1 MFIPIFLL
9 VLSVIFAITGI
20 AIKQYTKTKIKNM
33 LKENDK
39 YVRFL
44 RTDINTLEKYILNA
58 IDRYPVYNIENVFWE
73 NLYEY
78 YTEKEMTVL
87 RSKTLKHSYMDYQ
100 YQFIKENNFQNFRI
114 LNLKD
119 IDSIIF
125 EVDKSKE
132 QEERDKNG

>member
-1 MFIPIFLL
+1 MVWLWNYAIFLL

-87 RSKTLKHSYMDYQ
+87 RSKTLKHSYMAYQ

-132 QEERDKNG
+132 QEEK